1 LNKAIYLL
9 EYGDE
14 KQAVAIFEKLKIAI
28 GGQKDAEKIL
38 LMQLG
43 TAYLRLAERNN
54 CVMGHNEDACIMPI
68 RGKGIYSDKLPARK
82 AIEAF
87 EALLKEDP
95 ESYDAQWLLNLAYMT
110 LGEYPQKVPK
120 RWLIPNLDAPDYPVK
135 PFLDM
140 ATDLKIM
147 VNNRAGGSI
156 VDDFDNDGLLDL
168 ITSAWDLSDPMHFFR
183 NNGDGTF
190 SDRSVASGLS
200 VYTGGLNIQQT
211 DYNNDGYLDVWVLRG
226 AWQGQG
232 GTFGDQPNSLLRNN
246 GDGTFTDVTIEAG
259 LLSFHPTQAATWN
272 DFNQDGW
279 IDVFIGNESMDPKS
293 PHPCEFYINNKNG
306 TFTNVAAD
314 WGLNIS
320 LFIKGVTSGDYDND
334 GWPDLF
340 LSTMGGQK
348 FLLRNKGIVNGKVDF
363 EDVSVKA
370 GFKDEIYRSFPTWF
384 FDYDND
390 GWLDIFV
397 CNYEFEKALSY
408 YAAKE
413 AIHPSKDKAGKVFI
427 YHNNGN
433 GTFSNVTAQLGL
445 QKVVFS
451 MGSNFGDINNDGWL
465 DMYLATGNP
474 SYRSLVPNKLFVNL
488 GGKKFADATNSSR
501 TGNLQKGHGVSFA
514 DLDNDGDQDIHVDL
528 GGAYRGDAFP
538 NSLYINPGQNEN
550 RWLYLQLEGSK
561 SNRAAIGA
569 KITVKFRENG
579 QERMVYR
586 ELNSGGSFGS
596 SPLRR
601 EIGIGQATVVDEVKI
616 VWPASGITQVF
627 KNIQPNQWIK
637 IKEMQDQ
644 YEVLPLKKMT
654 FRKADG
660 SIPMCAPAR

>member
-1 LNKAIYLL
+1 
-9 EYGDE
+9 
-14 KQAVAIFEKLKIAI
+14 
-28 GGQKDAEKIL
+28 
-38 LMQLG
+38 
-43 TAYLRLAERNN
+43 
-54 CVMGHNEDACIMPI
+54 
-68 RGKGIYSDKLPARK
+68 
-82 AIEAF
+82 
-87 EALLKEDP
+87 
-95 ESYDAQWLLNLAYMT
+95 
-110 LGEYPQKVPK
+110 
-120 RWLIPNLDAPDYPVK
+120 
-135 PFLDM
+135 
-140 ATDLKIM
+140 
-147 VNNRAGGSI
+147 
-156 VDDFDNDGLLDL
+156 
-168 ITSAWDLSDPMHFFR
+168 
-183 NNGDGTF
+183 
-190 SDRSVASGLS
+190 
-200 VYTGGLNIQQT
+200 
-211 DYNNDGYLDVWVLRG
+211 
-226 AWQGQG
+226 
-232 GTFGDQPNSLLRNN
+232 
-246 GDGTFTDVTIEAG
+246 
-259 LLSFHPTQAATWN
+259 
-272 DFNQDGW
+272 
-279 IDVFIGNESMDPKS
+279 
-293 PHPCEFYINNKNG
+293 
-306 TFTNVAAD
+306 
-314 WGLNIS
+314 
-320 LFIKGVTSGDYDND
+320 
-334 GWPDLF
+334 
-340 LSTMGGQK
+340 
-348 FLLRNKGIVNGKVDF
+348 
-363 EDVSVKA
+363 
-370 GFKDEIYRSFPTWF
+370 
-384 FDYDND
+384 
-390 GWLDIFV
+390 
-397 CNYEFEKALSY
+397 
-408 YAAKE
+408 
-413 AIHPSKDKAGKVFI
+413 
-427 YHNNGN
+427 
-433 GTFSNVTAQLGL
+433 
-445 QKVVFS
+445 